1 MRFPK
6 VYSNLDAEDVEKS
19 SAEVDSTMMSFID
32 HGILPMKT
40 IRGQQKAELFLA
52 VNSTQTLN
60 STENCWIFSALI
72 REWGGGG
79 NTFYVYSKNKI

>member
-19 SAEVDSTMMSFID
+19 SAGVDSTMMSFID

-52 VNSTQTLN
+52 VKP
-60 STENCWIFSALI
+60 LI
-72 REWGGGG
+72 VQRTAEY
-79 NTFYVYSKNKI
+79 FQL